1 MSANLITR
9 IIVAVIF
16 GPLIIAIGYLGG
28 GWLMGLVLLLSTIGI
43 IEFLINSRF
52 KPSSALF
59 WVALVS
65 TAAMVTV
72 SMLISVTASLTL
84 FVIFFLTAGMISAAE
99 SDRPLNLFARLTTL
113 TWGVAY
119 IGFLYPFIY
128 HLHYIMPPK
137 GGDWLLF
144 LFGTIWLSDTIAMW
158 VGKSMGHRKFAP
170 HISPGKTVEGFLG
183 GLFGGLIVGMI
194 LGFWRLSDII
204 MVLLLFTGVI
214 ISFVGQLGDLVES
227 IWKRSLGIKDS
238 SGIIP
243 GHGGI
248 LDRFDSLLFAA
259 PALYLILKYLIYG

>member
-1 MSANLITR
+1 MSANLIIR

-16 GPLIIAIGYLGG
+16 GPIIIAFGYLGG
-28 GWLMGLVLLLSTIGI
+28 GWLIGLVMLLSTIGI

-52 KPSSALF
+52 KPNSALF
-59 WVALVS
+59 WVALIF
-65 TAAMVTV
+65 TAGMVAA
-72 SMLISVTASLTL
+72 SMLVSPVASMTL
-84 FVIFFLTAGMISAAE
+84 FIIFFLIAGMVSSAE
-99 SDRPLNLFARLTTL
+99 KDRPLNLFTRLTAL

-119 IGFLYPFIY
+119 IGFLYPFVY

-158 VGKSMGHRKFAP
+158 VGKSVGKRKLAP
-170 HISPGKTVEGFLG
+170 HISPGKTVEGFVG
-183 GLFGGLIVGMI
+183 GLFGGLIVAMI

-204 MVLLLFTGVI
+204 MVLLLFTGII

-227 IWKRSLGIKDS
+227 VWKRSLGIKDS